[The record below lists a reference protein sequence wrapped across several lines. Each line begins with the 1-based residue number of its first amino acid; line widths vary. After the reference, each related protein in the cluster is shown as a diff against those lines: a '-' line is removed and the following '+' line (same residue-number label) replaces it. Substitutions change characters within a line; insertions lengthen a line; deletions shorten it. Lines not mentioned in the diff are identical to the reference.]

1 MKHIIATIL
10 AAITLVSAATSTAQ
24 EVTGEAN
31 LLGTAWLA
39 EDIGG
44 RGVIDRAR
52 STLEFPKTGQVAGL
66 AACNRYFGP
75 VSLTSNTIAIGN
87 LASTRKMCPESLMD
101 QEQRFM
107 AALSKA
113 RRLEL
118 THEGQVLLIYA
129 NNPTPTLRLSRILQ
143 K

>member
-52 STLEFPKTGQVAGL
+52 STLEFPKT
-66 AACNRYFGP
+66 GP